1 MLVCLLVA
9 FFAGVEPSK
18 ATCYISEMEGLDL
31 SVRSGQVGNI

>member
-9 FFAGVEPSK
+9 LFAEVEPLK

-31 SVRSGQVGNI
+31 SVRSGPTGNI